1 MPRWWSTRASP
12 MDSKGSCAS
21 ASIASR
27 VETRPRRTPV
37 RSLRSCAGSTVRVDG
52 LGSALESL
60 QITKEQR
67 LHLGRRA
74 GVIHLAAERGVVVEA
89 AHVPGHVLAHE
100 GRGVVALLL
109 GQVVKVSDRGRDP
122 LARRGAGA
130 RILAAQQAVGALE
143 EPG

>member
-37 RSLRSCAGSTVRVDG
+37 RSLRSWAGSMSVHLLEV
-52 LGSALESL
+52 GSALEL
-60 QITKEQR
+60 LEVTQEQG
-67 LHLGRRA
+67 LHLGRRG

-130 RILAAQQAVGALE
+130 GILAVQ
-143 EPG
+143 